1 MNAYPGRLILLSG
14 EFDAGKTTLLLMLQD
29 ELKSSGLKVTGVI
42 SPPILE
48 NGEKVGIGLQDLASA
63 TTRQLAVLRARA
75 GDSAIS
81 TKRWSFL
88 PEGMADANRFLADAT
103 PCDVLI
109 IDELGPLEFVGQAGW
124 TNGLAAIDSG
134 RYALAICVVRPS
146 LIEIV
151 RSRWPQAQVIVVTR
165 DTQADVQAALK
176 NLALGLDSPAR
187 LGSTPTP

>member
-42 SPPILE
+42 SPPILKD
-48 NGEKVGIGLQDLASA
+48 GEKVGIGLQDLASA

-109 IDELGPLEFVGQAGW
+109 IDELGPLEFEGQAGW
-124 TNGLAAIDSG
+124 TNGLAAIDS
-134 RYALAICVVRPS
+134 RQYALAICVVRPS
-146 LIEIV
+146 LIEIA
-151 RSRWPQAQVIVVTR
+151 RSRWPQAQVIEVTR
-165 DTQADVQAALK
+165 STQADILAALK
-176 NLALGLDSPAR
+176 NLAMGLDSPAR